1 MAAAKGTAAVVQ
13 SPVNHHLKPR
23 AACAGRVRCGARG
36 VVSSHLQS
44 IPHRR
49 AWRLDRAA
57 DAILP
62 FNDPPADPAI
72 TTLPNASLAA
82 PKSSKQVHLFHAAET
97 QALAERVAAQSDS
110 IVLRS
115 ISWK

>member
-1 MAAAKGTAAVVQ
+1 MEAAAVVL
-13 SPVNHHLKPR
+13 SPATHLLKPR
-23 AACAGRVRCGARG
+23 TASAGRGRGCARC

-44 IPHRR
+44 TPPRR
-49 AWRLDRAA
+49 PWRLDRAA

-62 FNDPPADPAI
+62 LLDPPADPAI
-72 TTLPNASLAA
+72 TTLPNASLAS

-115 ISWK
+115 VTWK